1 MRNRKNLPVAALRA
15 FEAAARHGR
24 LTAAAEELAVTHGA
38 ISRHVSHLEAL
49 IGAPLFEGARN
60 RPKLTAEGRVFG
72 FALTAAFDQIENA
85 LRLVARGDDSI
96 LDVACLSTFAM
107 RWLIPRLHEFTT
119 KYPHYDVRLATDDRP
134 PHAQVDV
141 QILVLPPNVAIP
153 GNCTLLF
160 QEQLGLVVAPSLAQ
174 GTLSGAQLDTGQ
186 LPRLDTRTRP
196 HIWQEWSRLTNR
208 HEPEK
213 AAATRIF
220 DHYHLTIEAALN
232 GLGAAIA
239 PWHLVAAEIACGRL
253 LAPHGFRQSDYR
265 YVVKVERPGRRRAE
279 DFVGWLRQAIAAFPS
294 PGQPGRLA
302 AGYPGPE
309 HEHRDWPPPR

>member
-1 MRNRKNLPVAALRA
+1 MKNRKNLPVAALRA

-72 FALTAAFDQIENA
+72 FALTAAFDQIEDA
-85 LRLVARGDDSI
+85 LRIVARGDDSI

-107 RWLIPRLHEFTT
+107 RWLIPRLHDFTA
-119 KYPHYDVRLATDDRP
+119 KYPRYDVRLATDDRL
-134 PHAQVDV
+134 PHTQVDV
-141 QILVLPPNVAIP
+141 QIMVLPPNAAIP
-153 GNCTLLF
+153 DNCSLLF
-160 QEQLGLVVAPSLAQ
+160 QEQLGLIVASSIAEGELNCVRAE
-174 GTLSGAQLDTGQ
+174 TAKR
-186 LPRLDTRTRP
+186 PRLETRTRP
-196 HIWQEWSRLTNR
+196 HVWHEWSRLTGR
-208 HEPEK
+208 DGQDR

-239 PWHLVAAEIACGRL
+239 PWHLVAGEVACGRL
-253 LAPHGFRQSDYR
+253 IAPFGFLHSDYR
-265 YVVKVERPGRRRAE
+265 YVVKVERPGRRKTE
-279 DFVGWLRQAIAAFPS
+279 HFVGWLRKAIAEFPVS
-294 PGQPGRLA
+294 KP
-302 AGYPGPE
+302 
-309 HEHRDWPPPR
+309 